1 MKVLAVVVV
10 VVPAAGLGK
19 VGKSCEEHGKNGQG
33 HQQRRRASS
42 SPHLSFSP
50 GFCSSL
56 ARIFLL
62 WLL

>member
-1 MKVLAVVVV
+1 MRVLAVVV
-10 VVPAAGLGK
+10 VVPAAGFGE
-19 VGKSCEEHGKNGQG
+19 VGKSREEHGENGQE

-42 SPHLSFSP
+42 STHLSFSL